1 MNAPVFILPTSGPA
15 TYRGKYPTR
24 PRSVSSGETGL
35 HIELMN
41 GTRLWTAKGGDHF
54 AKLPALADDCAAF
67 LSRAVPMTAEQ
78 YERLRE
84 AAELSR
90 TRAGIAGHGRRAEL
104 EARVRAMV
112 SAIQPDDS
120 AYAKRNA
127 EARRREILAETSA
140 RLAFDPAKPFRVY
153 NRGPWG
159 SCCFDFPTL
168 AEARAY
174 LSAQAAR
181 RAFATSGAAPAG
193 PHGDSI
199 DPLAS
204 FIVWTAGSETL
215 ADLGWTPPAEGDRLW
230 TAPRAPDSVGVRD
243 VADGFRVAD
252 LNGNGDG
259 ADESNVWETASHAEA
274 ETEARRR
281 AALHGVDV
289 IDSTRAAWEA
299 LETAREAE
307 RAAKA
312 ETAKPVRRDN
322 VEYHA
327 GKAAHAAGEAETACP
342 YMAGGDRA
350 ARWTLGF
357 REAADAAR
365 HVVPLEMNWKAAA
378 GIVRAALENGT
389 GEGRRAARVELDRM
403 AGLADERNAMAVALS
418 ALAIVANETAH
429 CLGKPGTMARDE
441 MDSALAAAFALLNA
455 ESGN

>member
-1 MNAPVFILPTSGPA
+1 MNAPVFTLPTSGPA

-54 AKLPALADDCAAF
+54 AKLPTLADDCAAF
-67 LSRAVPMTAEQ
+67 LARAVPMTAEQ

-84 AAELSR
+84 AAELLR

-120 AYAKRNA
+120 QYAKRNA
-127 EARRREILAETSA
+127 EARRAEILAHETGNRS
-140 RLAFDPAKPFRVY
+140 AFDPAKPFRVY

-174 LSAQAAR
+174 LSAQAER

-204 FIVWTAGSETL
+204 FIVSPDGSETL
-215 ADLGWTPPAEGDRLW
+215 ADLGWTPPADGDRLW
-230 TAPRAPDSVGVRD
+230 NRPAAP
-243 VADGFRVAD
+243 
-252 LNGNGDG
+252 
-259 ADESNVWETASHAEA
+259 EA
-274 ETEARRR
+274 KPE
-281 AALHGVDV
+281 
-289 IDSTRAAWEA
+289 
-299 LETAREAE
+299 
-307 RAAKA
+307 A

-327 GKAAHAAGEAETACP
+327 GKAAHAEGKAESDCP

-365 HVVPLEMNWKAAA
+365 GVVDMTPTWA
-378 GIVRAALENGT
+378 GMGGTFRALIENGNA
-389 GEGRRAARVELDRM
+389 EGRRTAWAEIGKAL
-403 AGLADERNAMAVALS
+403 ALADERNAMARALS

-429 CLGKPGTMARDE
+429 CVGKPGAMARDE